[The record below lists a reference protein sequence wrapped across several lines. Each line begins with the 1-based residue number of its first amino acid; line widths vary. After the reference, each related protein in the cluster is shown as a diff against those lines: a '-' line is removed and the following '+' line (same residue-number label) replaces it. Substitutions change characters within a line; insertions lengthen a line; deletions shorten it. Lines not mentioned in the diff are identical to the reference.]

1 MKLII
6 LRGLPASGKSTFARQ
21 LEREKNG
28 RVIVSRDALRL
39 TRPIKTS
46 ETRKDYEGLIRV
58 MRDNSIAA
66 HFESGFDVISDDTNI
81 EPTQLAR
88 LREIAAQW
96 SAEVEII
103 DSFLNVPVD
112 VCIERDSKRDK
123 PVGAQVIRKMAKRL
137 EAVKALEKRL
147 PKYLP
152 YDSRMQD
159 AILVDLDGT
168 AALIWSRDPYDA
180 ARCEEDKPNKPVWD
194 CISAMVRDGKEII
207 FMSGRSEDHKAQTV
221 RWLNQHW
228 NDAVLSKHWEEDG
241 KTAYKL
247 YMRASGDTRSDVE
260 VKRDL
265 FNAHIR
271 NRYNVLFA
279 LDDRD
284 SVVALWREIGV
295 PCFQVNYGDF

>member
-1 MKLII
+1 MKLTI

-39 TRPIKTS
+39 TRPIKPS

-96 SAEVEII
+96 GADVEII
-103 DSFLNVPVD
+103 DSFLDVPVD
-112 VCIERDSKRDK
+112 VCIERDSKRER

-137 EAVKALEKRL
+137 EAVRALENRL

-152 YDSRMQD
+152 RDDRMQD
-159 AILVDLDGT
+159 CILVDLDGT

-180 ARCEEDKPNKPVWD
+180 ARCEEDLPNKPVWD
-194 CISAMVRDGKEII
+194 CLNAMLRDGRQII
-207 FMSGRSEDHKAQTV
+207 FMSGRSEDHKEQTL
-221 RWLNQHW
+221 RWLNTHW
-228 NDAVLSKHWEEDG
+228 SDFR
-241 KTAYKL
+241 AYGL

-284 SVVALWREIGV
+284 SVVKLWREIGV